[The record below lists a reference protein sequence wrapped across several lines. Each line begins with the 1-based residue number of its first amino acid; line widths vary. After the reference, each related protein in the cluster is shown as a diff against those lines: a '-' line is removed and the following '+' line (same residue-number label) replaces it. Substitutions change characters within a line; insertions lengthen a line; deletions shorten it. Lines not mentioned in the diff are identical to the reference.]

1 MVALASMLAVRMGC
15 TGDRGWRTFSRGVAG
30 WSSGEGGGGEMR
42 AAGEAPH
49 VTGAPLT
56 ALAGRFTDAAGHTRA
71 LAELKGTPFVASLIY
86 TRCTTVCPRVVAE
99 LQRLERDAA
108 GGALPRF
115 VLFSLDPAHDTP
127 ERLRAF
133 AATHLLDSTR
143 WTLLVPE
150 RALLPPLASALGVAW
165 RPGPDGGIQHSAIIA
180 TVDRTG
186 QVRDRRVGF
195 ASDPTQLLAAWRA
208 VQ

>member
-1 MVALASMLAVRMGC
+1 MVGLASMLALRMGWL
-15 TGDRGWRTFSRGVAG
+15 GDRGWHTFARGLAG
-30 WSSGEGGGGEMR
+30 SSSGDDGGSETR
-42 AAGEAPH
+42 AAGQAPR

-56 ALAGRFTDAAGHTRA
+56 ALSGSLTDAAGRTRT
-71 LAELKGTPFVASLIY
+71 LAEFKGTPFVASLIY

-108 GGALPRF
+108 SGTLPHF
-115 VLFSLDPAHDTP
+115 VLVSLDPAHDTP
-127 ERLRAF
+127 EVLRAF
-133 AATHLLDSTR
+133 AATHMLDSTR

-186 QVRDRRVGF
+186 HVRERRVGL
-195 ASDPTQLLAAWRA
+195 ASDPARLLAAWRT
-208 VQ
+208 VE